1 MFHQFAKI
9 LILVGFLLILIG
21 VIFLFG
27 SKVPCFGKLPG
38 DIYIKK
44 GNFTFFAP
52 IGTCILISIILSI
65 IFYIISRFF
74 K

>member
-1 MFHQFAKI
+1 MIFQFAKI
-9 LILVGFLLILIG
+9 LIFIGFLLILIG

-27 SKVPCFGKLPG
+27 SKISYFGKLPG

-44 GNFTFFAP
+44 GSFTFFAP
-52 IGTCILISIILSI
+52 IGTCLVISIIFSI
-65 IFYIISRFF
+65 IFYIISRFL